1 MDKKTAEKLKKALVP
16 ALMLGF
22 TVAFLTFLLN
32 LAEHV
37 LIISLGAKFL
47 IFASFGSSAFI
58 MYMMPENESARLG
71 KFVKSYLAAG
81 IIGFLCT
88 FLVPY
93 IGLFYAIAVVEAV
106 IALTLVSIGAKHPP
120 AAAIGIVF
128 LINRVGIYG
137 ILIIIVGVLT
147 VSILTTLLH
156 KLFYEAEKELK
167 KIP

>member
-1 MDKKTAEKLKKALVP
+1 
-16 ALMLGF
+16 MLGF
-22 TVAFLTFLLN
+22 TVALLTFLLN

-58 MYMMPENESARLG
+58 MYMMPENDSARVS
-71 KFVKSYLAAG
+71 KFVKSYVAAG

-93 IGLFYAIAVVEAV
+93 IGLFYAIAVVETA
-106 IALTLVSIGAKHPP
+106 IGITLGGIGAKHPP

-137 ILIIIVGVLT
+137 ILIIIVGVAT
-147 VSILTTLLH
+147 ISILTTILN
-156 KLFYEAEKELK
+156 KAFSEAKKEIK
-167 KIP
+167 KID